1 MPVNFGFRDEEN
13 ERINNVLKQLTALAL
28 VPEDWIEKDFD
39 AQLQKL
45 TLSLETLSSISAEE
59 LVKYLNNYHFDYANM
74 EQFADVLATLSK
86 RAGYEGLEQNAVM
99 IYTFIQQDSKQFSF
113 TLFSK
118 INNLN

>member
-28 VPEDWIEKDFD
+28 VPEDWNEKNFD

-45 TLSLETLSSISAEE
+45 TLSLETLVSISAEE

-74 EQFADVLATLSK
+74 EQFADVHATLSK
-86 RAGYEGLEQNAVM
+86 KAGYEGLKQKAIM

-113 TLFSK
+113 TIFNK

>member
-45 TLSLETLSSISAEE
+45 TLSLETLLSISAEE

-74 EQFADVLATLSK
+74 EQFADALATLSK
-86 RAGYEGLEQNAVM
+86 RVGYEGLKQKAVS

-118 INNLN
+118 ISNLN

>member
-28 VPEDWIEKDFD
+28 VPEDWNEKNFD

-45 TLSLETLSSISAEE
+45 TLSLETLVSISAEE

-86 RAGYEGLEQNAVM
+86 KAGYEGLKQKAVM

-113 TLFSK
+113 IIFNK